1 MKINLKSKYIT
12 CYIPKGLTHPSTNL
26 AWQSLTSPN
35 KEGKGTVRML
45 WTETKIKVPINDI
58 VKLT

>member
-26 AWQSLTSPN
+26 TWQSLTSPN

-45 WTETKIKVPINDI
+45 WTETKI
-58 VKLT
+58 